1 MQSDIHSLLRE
12 RLTGWDNVFMF
23 TSILCIVPPSVGER
37 LLFYFKVRFIYDNLS
52 IPGGNNAVLSSF
64 FFVDGTREAA
74 GTTSRVKLNYRYIYS
89 VFLDVLRSRDA
100 GSLILFASC

>member
-1 MQSDIHSLLRE
+1 M
-12 RLTGWDNVFMF
+12 T
-23 TSILCIVPPSVGER
+23 ILASQVGTVQ
-37 LLFYFKVRFIYDNLS
+37 FYH
-52 IPGGNNAVLSSF
+52 F

>member
-1 MQSDIHSLLRE
+1 MQ
-12 RLTGWDNVFMF
+12 
-23 TSILCIVPPSVGER
+23 
-37 LLFYFKVRFIYDNLS
+37 FYH
-52 IPGGNNAVLSSF
+52 F